1 MTFRQV
7 SGSRS
12 RFENWVKKNI
22 ADPDQYDKIDW
33 DAEIGS
39 DLTYSES
46 IEMAI
51 YKFPTLWKSDTLE
64 SQTKQVKQIVFIK
77 PLVEKIRQGEVQ
89 VTYRKSP
96 KFGVY
101 YVVYNRFKPKTSDS
115 PIIEFYKTEK
125 VNPYHLSNDEAKL
138 AGVDTSKEIITL
150 FEKWYGSPSP
160 ELFRNWFSVKEA

>member
-1 MTFRQV
+1 MQV
-7 SGSRS
+7 SGSGS
-12 RFENWVKKNI
+12 SFENWAKRNI

-46 IEMAI
+46 IEMAL
-51 YKFPTLWKSDTLE
+51 YKFPTIWKSDTLE
-64 SQTKQVKQIVFIK
+64 SQTKHVKLIVFIK
-77 PLVEKIRQGEVQ
+77 PLIVKIRQGEVQ

-101 YVVYNRFKPKTSDS
+101 YVVDNRFKPRTSDS

-125 VNPYHLSNDEAKL
+125 ANPYHLSNDEANL

-150 FEKWYGSPSP
+150 FERWYGSPAP
-160 ELFRNWFSVKEA
+160 ELFRNWFRVRES